1 MYEKSLNKIAYF
13 IHKFAPQ
20 YTDREKLKEY
30 ILNHFEY
37 KTDFVGEENGEI
49 TFVCRWNIEDEGR
62 EAVILDLILREDYRK
77 MDFMRQILLRGLWLF
92 PTVERISFERGYKT
106 SLLANKGKRVYSVE
120 QFLRHKV

>member
-1 MYEKSLNKIAYF
+1 M
-13 IHKFAPQ
+13 
-20 YTDREKLKEY
+20 
-30 ILNHFEY
+30 
-37 KTDFVGEENGEI
+37 GEENGEI